1 MNQNITPA
9 EPPSINEAGLS
20 AAKSSKRSNS
30 RRLAAALAPLYEMRH
45 AGLAFLF
52 PVLIMALIY
61 IAMEVWPFG
70 NNSVLVL
77 DLNGQYVYY
86 FEALR
91 DILRG
96 EQGILYSFERALG
109 GEFLGFFAYYLASPV
124 Q

>member
-20 AAKSSKRSNS
+20 AAKSSKRSKS

-77 DLNGQYVYY
+77 DLNGQ
-86 FEALR
+86 
-91 DILRG
+91 
-96 EQGILYSFERALG
+96 
-109 GEFLGFFAYYLASPV
+109 
-124 Q
+124 

>member
-9 EPPSINEAGLS
+9 EPTVINKTEFS
-20 AAKSSKRSNS
+20 VNESMKRSRQ

-109 GEFLGFFAYYLASPV
+109 G
-124 Q
+124 